1 MTGAWGVDIY
11 VLQTCRIAEEVE
23 GCEVLAGCHSD
34 SILMSSSRAEMSS
47 MSSIA
52 ITRLGRLNS
61 RNSHTSSVDGEPTV
75 QVGLSALL
83 QFFLWQHLV
92 PMGRAIDF

>member
-52 ITRLGRLNS
+52 ITRLGRLNRRAS
-61 RNSHTSSVDGEPTV
+61 RNSVMAV
-75 QVGLSALL
+75 
-83 QFFLWQHLV
+83 
-92 PMGRAIDF
+92 RARKSMVLNMVFTLNLEI

>member
-1 MTGAWGVDIY
+1 MAGAWGVDVY

-52 ITRLGRLNS
+52 ITRLGRLNRRAS
-61 RNSHTSSVDGEPTV
+61 RNSVMAVRARKSMVLNILLSVE
-75 QVGLSALL
+75 
-83 QFFLWQHLV
+83 F
-92 PMGRAIDF
+92 